1 MIRVFKFET
10 EQKIFDI
17 GNVKIGGQPGQLP
30 TVMVGSIFYHGDKII
45 ISEEEGTFDKHTAE
59 QLLLQEA
66 EISQKTG
73 NPRIVDVC
81 SAWPNAIV
89 KFIDFVSEKI
99 DGPFFVDG
107 TTAAV
112 RVAAAKHVAE
122 VGLSDRA
129 VFNSISP
136 EVKPEE
142 LEAIRDAK
150 ITAAILLTY
159 NSKNM
164 TIAGK
169 LSTLRD
175 SPERKGLISVALEA
189 GVQKMLVDTT
199 VLDIPDPG
207 PIAKACYTVKRDFGL
222 PSGAGVH
229 NAVDR
234 WISRKKQDP
243 LSYRINNAVAHVT
256 PIVMGAN
263 FLLYGPLKRASE
275 IYPAC
280 GLADAYV
287 SYSMRQ
293 EYGIRPLTTNHP
305 VFKIFI

>member
-1 MIRVFKFET
+1 MFKFEK
-10 EQKIFDI
+10 EQKIFEI
-17 GNVKIGGQPGQLP
+17 GGVNVGGQPGQLP
-30 TVMVGSIFYHGDKII
+30 TVMVGSIFYHGDKVL
-45 ISEEEGTFDKHTAE
+45 ISEEEGTFDKDKAE
-59 QLLLQEA
+59 EILRTEA
-66 EISQKTG
+66 EISAKTG

-81 SAWPNAIV
+81 GAWPKAIV
-89 KFIDFVSEKI
+89 KFIDFVAEKI

-122 VGLSDRA
+122 NGLSDRV

-142 LEAIRDAK
+142 LEAIKDAK
-150 ITAAILLTY
+150 IRASILLTY
-159 NSKNM
+159 NSRNM
-164 TIAGK
+164 TITGK

-175 SPERKGLISVALEA
+175 SPERKGLISVAAEA
-189 GVQKMLVDTT
+189 GVDKMLVDTT

-207 PIAKACYTVKRDFGL
+207 PVSKACYMVKKEFGL

-234 WISRKKQDP
+234 WVSRKKQDP
-243 LSYRINNAVAHVT
+243 LTYRINNAVAHVA
-256 PIVMGAN
+256 PIIMGAN
-263 FLLYGPLKRASE
+263 FLLYGPARRAPE

-280 GLADAYV
+280 ALADAYV

-293 EYGIRPLTTNHP
+293 EYGMRPLTNSHP
-305 VFKIFI
+305 IFKIFL

>member
-1 MIRVFKFET
+1 MFKFDI

-17 GNVKIGGQPGQLP
+17 GGVKIGGQPGQLP
-30 TVMVGSIFYHGDKII
+30 TVMIGSIFYHGDKVIHN
-45 ISEEEGTFDKHTAE
+45 EEEGAFDKVQAE
-59 QLLLQEA
+59 EILRIEA
-66 EISQKTG
+66 ETSQKIG

-81 SAWPNAIV
+81 GAWPKAIV

-99 DGPFFVDG
+99 DGPFLVDG

-112 RVAAAKHVAE
+112 RAAAAKHVGE
-122 VGLSDRA
+122 IGLSDRA

-136 EVKPEE
+136 EAKPEE
-142 LEAIRDAK
+142 LEAIKDAK
-150 ITAAILLTY
+150 ITASILLTY

-169 LSTLRD
+169 LSTLQD
-175 SPERKGLISVALEA
+175 SPERKGLISVSSNA

-207 PIAKACYTVKRDFGL
+207 PVAKACYMVKKNFGL

-234 WISRKKQDP
+234 WVARKKQEP
-243 LSYRINNAVAHVT
+243 LAYRVNNAIAHVT

-263 FLLYGPLKRASE
+263 FLLYGPVRRAPE

-293 EYGIRPLTTNHP
+293 EFGIRPLANNHP
-305 VFKIFI
+305 IFRIFV

>member
-1 MIRVFKFET
+1 M
-10 EQKIFDI
+10 
-17 GNVKIGGQPGQLP
+17 
-30 TVMVGSIFYHGDKII
+30 
-45 ISEEEGTFDKHTAE
+45 
-59 QLLLQEA
+59 
-66 EISQKTG
+66 SQKTG

-81 SAWPNAIV
+81 GAWPKAIV
-89 KFIDFVSEKI
+89 KFVDFVSEKI
-99 DGPFFVDG
+99 DGPFLVDG

-112 RVAAAKHVAE
+112 RAAAAKHVSE
-122 VGLSDRA
+122 IGLSDRA

-136 EVKPEE
+136 EAKPEE
-142 LEAIRDAK
+142 LEAIKEAK
-150 ITAAILLTY
+150 ITASILLTY
-159 NSKNM
+159 NSRNM

-175 SPERKGLISVALEA
+175 SPERKGLISVASNA

-207 PIAKACYTVKRDFGL
+207 PVAKACYTVKKDFGL

-234 WISRKKQDP
+234 WVARKKQDP
-243 LSYRINNAVAHVT
+243 LAYRVNNAIAHVT

-263 FLLYGPLKRASE
+263 FLLYGPVRRAPE

-293 EYGIRPLTTNHP
+293 EFGIRPLANNHP
-305 VFKIFI
+305 IFKIFV

>member
-1 MIRVFKFET
+1 MFKFKT

-17 GNVKIGGQPGQLP
+17 GGVKIGGQPGQLP
-30 TVMVGSIFYHGDKII
+30 TVMIGSIFYHGDKVINN
-45 ISEEEGTFDKHTAE
+45 EEEGTFDKVQAE
-59 QLLLQEA
+59 EILRAEA
-66 EISQKTG
+66 EVSQKTG

-81 SAWPNAIV
+81 GAWPKAIV
-89 KFIDFVSEKI
+89 KFIDFVSERI
-99 DGPFFVDG
+99 EGPFLVDG

-112 RVAAAKHVAE
+112 RAVAAKHVGE
-122 VGLSDRA
+122 IGLSDRA

-136 EVKPEE
+136 EAKPEE
-142 LEAIRDAK
+142 LEAIKDAK
-150 ITAAILLTY
+150 ITASILLTY

-175 SPERKGLISVALEA
+175 SPDRKGLISVVLEA
-189 GVQKMLVDTT
+189 GVHKMLVDTT

-207 PIAKACYTVKRDFGL
+207 PVAKACYTVKKEFGL

-234 WISRKKQDP
+234 WVSRKKQDP
-243 LSYRINNAVAHVT
+243 LAYRINNAVAHVT

-263 FLLYGPLKRASE
+263 FLLYGPAKRAAE

-293 EYGIRPLTTNHP
+293 EFGIKPLTSNHP
-305 VFKIFI
+305 VFMIFK